1 MAHHP
6 RTRDQW
12 GEKPSRSTTV
22 IGGTQNIAIAM
33 PSFDQVLRKITN
45 QRMLA
50 LEAEKS
56 RVVVIDV
63 LPTREQHMEAL
74 IERRADPL
82 PD

>member
-1 MAHHP
+1 
-6 RTRDQW
+6 
-12 GEKPSRSTTV
+12 
-22 IGGTQNIAIAM
+22 M